1 MKVFGFET
9 ALCALVI
16 LHGKYFLFAFFLMY
30 EYYEG
35 CAFTSSKVLSQ
46 MRFLF
51 ALFLAGFGNEP
62 FGWLVGSV

>member
-1 MKVFGFET
+1 
-9 ALCALVI
+9 
-16 LHGKYFLFAFFLMY
+16 MY

-35 CAFTSSKVLSQ
+35 CAFTSSEVLSQ